1 MGSHGGAEVAYINGL
16 LYFLKYG
23 IHTPIVHVSVQHATP
38 RLSTELLQI
47 NLILTTAHPESPA
60 KRGYNKTSTMS
71 SYLIGILA
79 AFASPI
85 LHGASNTIDSYLYN
99 GIFHRLTPLIFFST
113 ALNLLFLPLV
123 FIFGWPA
130 FVSAN
135 IAIILFGIALIE
147 VLYQY
152 PYFWSL
158 RRTDTSVV
166 AALFSLGKVSVPL
179 FAFFIVG
186 ERLAPLQY
194 VGFFVLSASLLL
206 SLESVLYKY
215 VFEQGVSWSSAM
227 VWTMALEFFIAGVMV
242 LTPKNLAEIVAL
254 RPKIKQVGLPLTI
267 MQFLS
272 WSGSAGS
279 AYALSLIPVSV
290 VKGIGSTQALFVL
303 VYALFFAKRY
313 PHLFR
318 EYIGHDGVRK
328 KIFLFA
334 CIIVGVVL
342 TIA

>member
-1 MGSHGGAEVAYINGL
+1 
-16 LYFLKYG
+16 
-23 IHTPIVHVSVQHATP
+23 
-38 RLSTELLQI
+38 
-47 NLILTTAHPESPA
+47 
-60 KRGYNKTSTMS
+60 MS

-194 VGFFVLSASLLL
+194 VGFFVLILSSMALSAERISLRFDRTFLFMLSASLLL